1 MLEWLEAVSR
11 PEGLP
16 ASVEG
21 EKEEDHKDDTEY
33 GENEY
38 PNDEIDGRVRLKFNV
53 VVLGDDAGLVEH
65 VTKSPTNRDIIHL
78 YKTCTI
84 M

>member
-1 MLEWLEAVSR
+1 MLEWSEAVSR

-38 PNDEIDGRVRLKFNV
+38 PNDEIDGRVRLKINV
-53 VVLGDDAGLVEH
+53 VVLGNDAGLVEH
-65 VTKSPTNRDIIHL
+65 VTEGPTNGDTTHL
-78 YKTCTI
+78 HVQ
-84 M
+84 